1 MWHYVLLLF
10 CLCDQISA
18 ELCLLLTFSSYT
30 WDYKTWID
38 CRYTLKFRIWH
49 CWNGDGINFDLQAL
63 PLSYHVASLVWRVSG
78 SSSDQKV
85 LTSLYFKQLK
95 WEFLALFLDRSSYF
109 CVWPYFW
116 ISPYYS
122 LIGPIFWLA
131 LLFFHWL
138 LLTWMD
144 Q

>member
-1 MWHYVLLLF
+1 MPSMSGLVAKILWCRERLNHILNKLWTYEKHF
-10 CLCDQISA
+10 YTPCLKS
-18 ELCLLLTFSSYT
+18 
-30 WDYKTWID
+30 
-38 CRYTLKFRIWH
+38 RIRH
-49 CWNGDGINFDLQAL
+49 CWNSDDINFGLQAL